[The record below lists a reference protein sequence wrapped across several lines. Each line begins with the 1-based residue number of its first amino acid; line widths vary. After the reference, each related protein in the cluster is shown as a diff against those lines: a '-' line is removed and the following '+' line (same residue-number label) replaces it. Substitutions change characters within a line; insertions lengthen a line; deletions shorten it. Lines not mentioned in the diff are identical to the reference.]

1 MAKVINVRVSDNVVK
16 RLEHLSAKTKRPK
29 SFYIKDMLEKYLEDY
44 EDAYLALERLSDKNA
59 KYYST
64 DEAKKILEL

>member
-1 MAKVINVRVSDNVVK
+1 MAKVINVRVSDNIVK

-64 DEAKKILEL
+64 DEVKKILEL

>member
-1 MAKVINVRVSDNVVK
+1 MAKVINVRVSDNIVK

-44 EDAYLALERLSDKNA
+44 EDAYLALERISDKNA

-64 DEAKKILEL
+64 DEAKKILEI